1 MNYLRIISFWF
12 SRICLLKCIT
22 LSKSVLGLFQNVEQ
36 SILQQRVRVWNEQL
50 RPTFQQQLIHDFRL
64 RILLR
69 LERLQFRSSTAATT
83 ATAETWFVSIW
94 FAPTNG
100 ETETESD
107 SLKTNHLVDDDQ
119 QRLRSAVGEL
129 FPIGL
134 FTSAKQRNTVSPACF
149 ERQVIEPQR
158 H

>member
-1 MNYLRIISFWF
+1 MNCLRIISFWF
-12 SRICLLKCIT
+12 SRVSLLKSLT
-22 LSKSVLGLFQNVEQ
+22 SNKSVLGLFQNVEQ
-36 SILQQRVRVWNEQL
+36 SILQQRVRVRNEQL

-64 RILLR
+64 RILFR
-69 LERLQFRSSTAATT
+69 LERLQFRSSTTT
-83 ATAETWFVSIW
+83 TTTTAETRFVSIW

-119 QRLRSAVGEL
+119 QRLKSALGEL

-134 FTSAKQRNTVSPACF
+134 FTSSKQRNSVSPACF
-149 ERQVIEPQR
+149 
-158 H
+158 